1 MKIAQKV
8 SKIKAMENAADPMP
22 MGGPPPCDNSRD
34 TLFGRVRHILGTL
47 QTARQKLE
55 AAYRALGLTSCEG
68 DQGCGPMA
76 EETLEG
82 LLSRIADESSM
93 VFALA
98 DELVAGIGE

>member
-1 MKIAQKV
+1 
-8 SKIKAMENAADPMP
+8 
-22 MGGPPPCDNSRD
+22 
-34 TLFGRVRHILGTL
+34 
-47 QTARQKLE
+47 
-55 AAYRALGLTSCEG
+55 
-68 DQGCGPMA
+68 MA